1 MQRIVV
7 IMFVLVL
14 STAAVANAAA
24 LQDAPSAAQGEVVSG
39 NAYIPQGT
47 VLRAEL
53 MDTLDSKTCSAGD
66 KFSFKLLHHVIIAGN
81 LVIAKGT
88 VGEGVIKS
96 VKKAGLFGKGG
107 RIELAAASI
116 KTRNGIE
123 VPVLL
128 RKKSD
133 GGGHKADLD
142 WYDDASSAT
151 PALTI
156 GVMSGIA
163 AGSDIRLGAGEKLTV
178 TVPFHVDLQATL
190 QELPG
195 KLHHAM
201 AEEEAGSDK
210 TDRNSAE
217 VTAMNTE

>member
-7 IMFVLVL
+7 IIFVLVL
-14 STAAVANAAA
+14 SAAVANGAAA
-24 LQDAPSAAQGEVVSG
+24 EDAPPAAQGEVVSG
-39 NAYIPQGT
+39 NAYIPKGT

-66 KFSFKLLHHVIIAGN
+66 KFSFKILHHVIIAGN

-107 RIELAAASI
+107 RIELEATSI

-123 VPVLL
+123 VPVIL

-178 TVPFHVDLQATL
+178 TVPFRVDLQATL

-195 KLHHAM
+195 RLHHAV

>member
-7 IMFVLVL
+7 IIFVLIL
-14 STAAVANAAA
+14 STAVANAAA
-24 LQDAPSAAQGEVVSG
+24 LQDVPPAAQGEVVSG
-39 NAYIPQGT
+39 NAYIPKGT

-53 MDTLDSKTCSAGD
+53 MDTLDSNTCSAGD

-107 RIELAAASI
+107 RIELEATSI

-128 RKKSD
+128 RKKSN

-195 KLHHAM
+195 KLHHDAG
-201 AEEEAGSDK
+201 EEEAGSDK
-210 TDRNSAE
+210 TDRNAAE
-217 VTAMNTE
+217 VTAMDTE